1 MTVLHDYPVVIDIPV
16 AWGEMDAFQHVN
28 NVAYF
33 RYFESGR
40 IAYFERLKLMTTNE
54 ATGIGPILASTQA
67 RFRAPLTYPDTISV
81 GVRVS
86 SIGSDRFLM
95 QYALYS
101 RQLQTIAATGEGMIV
116 MYDYRAG
123 KKAEI
128 AAELRAAILALEP
141 TPPQP
146 L

>member
-40 IAYFERLKLMTTNE
+40 IAYFERLKLMTINE

-128 AAELRAAILALEP
+128 SAELRAAILALEP
-141 TPPQP
+141 IPPQP

>member
-1 MTVLHDYPVVIDIPV
+1 MEALREYPVVIDIPV

-40 IAYFERLKLMTTNE
+40 IAYFERLKLLTTTE

-67 RFRAPLTYPDTISV
+67 RFRVPLTYPDTVSV
-81 GVRVS
+81 GVRVAS
-86 SIGSDRFLM
+86 VGADRFVM

-101 RQLQTIAATGEGMIV
+101 RKLETIAATGEGLIV
-116 MYDYRAG
+116 MYDYRVG
-123 KKAEI
+123 QKA
-128 AAELRAAILALEP
+128 AVSAELRAAILSLEP
-141 TPPQP
+141 TPLQP
-146 L
+146 A